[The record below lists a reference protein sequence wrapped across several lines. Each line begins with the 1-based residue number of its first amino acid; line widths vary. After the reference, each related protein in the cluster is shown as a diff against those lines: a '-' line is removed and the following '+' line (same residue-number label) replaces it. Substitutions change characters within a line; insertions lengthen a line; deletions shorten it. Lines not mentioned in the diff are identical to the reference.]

1 MRGTRG
7 MLIGSAALLFAAVQP
22 LAAQTTNGVP
32 PRDTA
37 TKPAPKIDPKQVT
50 DFIGSL
56 IAPKPKPTPTPTPR
70 PTPAPAPTPAPT
82 QTTTPKPDPTATPRP
97 TPKPVITP
105 APKPA
110 PMATPRPVPIPRP
123 VPAVAAPPVAQ
134 LPVAAAPVPTLD
146 PAPPP
151 ASADV
156 LANRQTPPAPW
167 PWVLI
172 AVVMTAVA
180 AAGYGL
186 KRWLSPKLALDCR
199 IETATPRLVSAAHPL
214 LSAPE
219 VQLLVEIELGTP
231 STPRGL
237 TILS

>member
-37 TKPAPKIDPKQVT
+37 PKPAPKIDPKQVT

-56 IAPKPKPTPTPTPR
+56 IAPMPTPT
-70 PTPAPAPTPAPT
+70 PT

-97 TPKPVITP
+97 TPTPVITP

-110 PMATPRPVPIPRP
+110 PMATPRPVPIPPP

-134 LPVAAAPVPTLD
+134 LPVAAAPAPTLAQ
-146 PAPPP
+146 APPP

-172 AVVMTAVA
+172 AAVMAAVA

-199 IETATPRLVSAAHPL
+199 IETATPRLVSAADPL

-219 VQLLVEIELGTP
+219 VQLLVEIERGTP

-237 TILS
+237 KILC

>member
-1 MRGTRG
+1 MRSTRG

-37 TKPAPKIDPKQVT
+37 PKPAPKIDPKQVT

-56 IAPKPKPTPTPTPR
+56 IAPMPTPT
-70 PTPAPAPTPAPT
+70 PT

-97 TPKPVITP
+97 TPTPVITP

-110 PMATPRPVPIPRP
+110 PMATPRPVPIPPP

-134 LPVAAAPVPTLD
+134 LPVAAAPAPTLAQ
-146 PAPPP
+146 APPP

-172 AVVMTAVA
+172 AAVMAAVA

-199 IETATPRLVSAAHPL
+199 IETATPRLVSAADPL

-219 VQLLVEIELGTP
+219 VQLLVEIERGTP

-237 TILS
+237 KILC

>member
-1 MRGTRG
+1 MRSTRG

-22 LAAQTTNGVP
+22 LAAQATNGVP

-37 TKPAPKIDPKQVT
+37 PKPAPKIDPKQVT

-56 IAPKPKPTPTPTPR
+56 IAPMPTPT
-70 PTPAPAPTPAPT
+70 PT

-97 TPKPVITP
+97 TPTPVITP

-110 PMATPRPVPIPRP
+110 PMATPRPVPIPPP

-134 LPVAAAPVPTLD
+134 LPVAAAPAPTLAQ
-146 PAPPP
+146 APPP

-172 AVVMTAVA
+172 AAVMAAVA

-199 IETATPRLVSAAHPL
+199 IETATPRLVSAADPL

-219 VQLLVEIELGTP
+219 VQLLVEIERGTP

-237 TILS
+237 KILC